1 MKYEMNKVE
10 GFNPFDHVEIAKNRR
25 GEEIKKKDGTPLK
38 FLGSSAKIL
47 WFRKVYPKGALILKA
62 IDTPHQDFGT
72 IVKYSAEVWLDVAD
86 PMPVAACQHQ
96 ETAWDVAELDNIVSK
111 VQTIALGKAL
121 SRAGFGCEV
130 EFELGAVSEG
140 EQLIETDDAP
150 ASNPPAEPKKKRGRP
165 KKEETKPETSVE
177 EEVENLLQSVE
188 AASKPE
194 PKAEPEEPEMSD
206 AEKLKQAME
215 TKLTCTENATNEKIR
230 SLEGKTLE
238 EIINQRPSFCS
249 LVRRNP
255 NIRQQLTEETVNA
268 AVYIAENK

>member
-140 EQLIETDDAP
+140 EQPIETDDAP

-165 KKEETKPETSVE
+165 KKEDTSSIEQQVADMMQNVEASIPTPEPVVE
-177 EEVENLLQSVE
+177 ETPSADDDSKLEE
-188 AASKPE
+188 A
-194 PKAEPEEPEMSD
+194 KAV
-206 AEKLKQAME
+206 KLV
-215 TKLTCTENATNEKIR
+215 CTDLAPVNIR
-230 SLEGKTLE
+230 KFEGQTLE
-238 EIINQRPSFCS
+238 EVLKQHPTFCN
-249 LVRRNP
+249 LVKTRA
-255 NIRQQLTEETVNA
+255 NIRKAVTDEVAKA
-268 AVYIAENK
+268 AIYIAEHM